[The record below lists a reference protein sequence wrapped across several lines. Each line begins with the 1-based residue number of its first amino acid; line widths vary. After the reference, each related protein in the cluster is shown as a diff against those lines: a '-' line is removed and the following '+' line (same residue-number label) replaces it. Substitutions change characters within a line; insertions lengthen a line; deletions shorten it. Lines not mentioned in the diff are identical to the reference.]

1 MGVIDDYIKE
11 KLKDKNLKKKLI
23 LKKHEIEIKVRMWT
37 EAQNKLK
44 HKRDILPTKYY
55 APINKEIQDYQEII
69 NKYKK
74 QIEEINKYI

>member
-1 MGVIDDYIKE
+1 
-11 KLKDKNLKKKLI
+11 
-23 LKKHEIEIKVRMWT
+23 MWT

-44 HKRDILPTKYY
+44 RRRDILPTKYY